1 MKEQQSKKQQ
11 PSKPAVGLKPAQPP
25 KNPVQTKLQPPE
37 LPKTV
42 MSTIGQV
49 QGEDDE
55 DESEEESEE
64 EPPRRPPPHNQD
76 DSSSE
81 EEKVKGNVPKQ
92 KK

>member
-1 MKEQQSKKQQ
+1 MITSAKQQQSKQQQ
-11 PSKPAVGLKPAQPP
+11 PNKTVVGLKPAQPV
-25 KNPVQTKLQPPE
+25 KNPVQNKLPPPE

-64 EPPRRPPPHNQD
+64 EPPRRQPHNRD

-81 EEKVKGNVPKQ
+81 EEEVKESVV
-92 KK
+92 